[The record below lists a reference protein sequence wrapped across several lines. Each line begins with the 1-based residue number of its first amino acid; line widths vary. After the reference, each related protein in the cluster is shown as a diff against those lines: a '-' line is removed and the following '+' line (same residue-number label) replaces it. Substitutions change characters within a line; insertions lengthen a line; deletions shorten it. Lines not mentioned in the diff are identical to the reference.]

1 MSTSAFHRAFQ
12 AVTGLSPIRFQ
23 KQIRLQRARLMLMA
37 GPEDAA
43 TVGYQVGYDSA
54 SQFNREYRRQFGL
67 PPARDAERL
76 RTEAISPG
84 AFTRRTAA

>member
-23 KQIRLQRARLMLMA
+23 KQIRLQRSRLMLMA
-37 GPEDAA
+37 GLEDVA
-43 TVGYQVGYDSA
+43 TVGYQVGYESA
-54 SQFNREYRRQFGL
+54 SQFNREYRRRFGL

-76 RTEAISPG
+76 RTNAISPN
-84 AFTRRTAA
+84 ALAHTTTA